1 MPRILHKQIQLF
13 DAKGATAVSEAIN
26 VRDYR
31 HIVIAI
37 SAAVNSTLSYKFQGS
52 AMDTAPAFG
61 SAQSVTNLWDYVS
74 VFDLNT
80 PSTGINGD
88 TGVDLN
94 NDTVANN
101 THLYE
106 VNTDLLQWFSLQIS
120 AWTDGSL
127 TAYLIAAND

>member
-13 DAKGATAVSEAIN
+13 DAKGATGVSEAIN

-31 HIVIAI
+31 HIIIAI
-37 SAAVNSTLSYKFQGS
+37 SAAVNSSLTFKFQGS
-52 AMDTAPAFG
+52 AMDTAPTFSG
-61 SAQSVTNLWDYVS
+61 TQTVSNLWDYIHAY
-74 VFDLNT
+74 DLNN
-80 PSTGINGD
+80 PAGGIVGD
-88 TGVDLN
+88 TGVALN

-106 VNTDLLQWFSLQIS
+106 VNTDLLQWFSLELS
-120 AWTDGSL
+120 AFTDGSL